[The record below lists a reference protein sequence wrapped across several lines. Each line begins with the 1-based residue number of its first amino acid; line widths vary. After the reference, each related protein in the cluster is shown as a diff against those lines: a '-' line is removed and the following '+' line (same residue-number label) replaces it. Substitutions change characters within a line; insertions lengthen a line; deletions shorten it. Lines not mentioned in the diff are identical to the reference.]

1 VGRGRAPIR
10 LRDRVDQEAG
20 QRDDATS
27 PPLSDCRPLATD
39 CGDEYRLL
47 YPPEVVAPYFKSS
60 TDQQIAHFVR
70 SLEAANE
77 FLREHPKEGLVAG
90 KGKPKGLAGA
100 LQYFKDEM
108 FLTLYAFISLD
119 LAGRDAHLAER
130 ERLLTGL
137 LHLALPHLDIS
148 VTAPS
153 LELEKQVSP
162 PRGYSEILGALF
174 SGEPESCHPVWYL
187 RALGTGNGSL
197 EGATHSDA
205 MLTYAGNR
213 TIMFEAKFL
222 SDISASTTYAPE
234 RDQLTRNLDAGLA
247 AVGFKLERF
256 SYVFV
261 TPQRFR
267 ERPESRFYGYKLGE
281 YMKPGTGAAA
291 LERDLPHLIHL
302 VDFAELS
309 RHIGWVSWEEICG
322 LLAASPVFMS
332 PAFPHEAFEGF
343 FRERCLWSEGAT
355 CSPATTVE
363 AAHVARSRADS

>member
-1 VGRGRAPIR
+1 MSLSGGRPVAMG
-10 LRDRVDQEAG
+10 
-20 QRDDATS
+20 
-27 PPLSDCRPLATD
+27 
-39 CGDEYRLL
+39 CGDEYWLL
-47 YPPEVVAPYFKSS
+47 YPPEVIAPYFKSS

-130 ERLLTGL
+130 ERLLTEL

-148 VTAPS
+148 VKAPS

-162 PRGYSEILGALF
+162 PRGYSEILRALF

-205 MLTYAGNR
+205 MLTYEGNR
-213 TIMFEAKFL
+213 TVMFEAKFL

-234 RDQLTRNLDAGLA
+234 RDQSDSQPRCRFGGRGVQAGAILLRLRHA
-247 AVGFKLERF
+247 A
-256 SYVFV
+256 
-261 TPQRFR
+261 T
-267 ERPESRFYGYKLGE
+267 
-281 YMKPGTGAAA
+281 
-291 LERDLPHLIHL
+291 
-302 VDFAELS
+302 LS
-309 RHIGWVSWEEICG
+309 RAAREP
-322 LLAASPVFMS
+322 LLRLQAGRVY
-332 PAFPHEAFEGF
+332 EAGD
-343 FRERCLWSEGAT
+343 
-355 CSPATTVE
+355 
-363 AAHVARSRADS
+363 RSRRA